1 MPRERGAI
9 RLTQEN
15 YRVNSIW
22 YDRERERGAQ
32 CRACSLI
39 LFSIHP
45 PQRLEAPEGSPARSL
60 DALPRT
66 LRQRNRT
73 GGPLCSSLRRSGE
86 SQYHHPREKTLR
98 WVVIWFEWVDWW
110 VGLRQSGRLGTL
122 PVYLPAAARGSN
134 VWSVTP
140 AHVISLLLF

>member
-1 MPRERGAI
+1 MTVDHDGKKKNQTPLYAHDPEHLDGGAVTMPRERGAI

-39 LFSIHP
+39 LFSIHCA
-45 PQRLEAPEGSPARSL
+45 QRLEAPEGSPARSL

-66 LRQRNRT
+66 LR
-73 GGPLCSSLRRSGE
+73 
-86 SQYHHPREKTLR
+86 
-98 WVVIWFEWVDWW
+98 
-110 VGLRQSGRLGTL
+110 
-122 PVYLPAAARGSN
+122 
-134 VWSVTP
+134 
-140 AHVISLLLF
+140 